1 MADLTTAPYKL
12 IDAFLQVPPLA
23 GKKLVRHID
32 PNIDKWFKPGEQV
45 RHGFTVDDLVRD
57 MDAAGV
63 ERGVMTAGVMRLP
76 PSPYSVG
83 QGISDETYEKIC
95 VRVAEM
101 VQQYPGRFHTCF
113 GLDPTGMMRAVR
125 WLVRAVNEF
134 GFRSAWIM
142 PSLVGLPPNHAC
154 YYPIYA
160 KCVEL
165 GIPIKLNVGV
175 PGPLRPASM
184 QYPMALDEVLLA
196 FPELIVVGCHLG
208 HPWTNEMVALLQKHR
223 NFYLITSAW
232 APKYI
237 PAELWNLANKRGPD
251 RLMWAS
257 DHPLVSLERC
267 AREGWE
273 VPLNDNARRGY
284 LRDNVLKVFK
294 FD

>member
-1 MADLTTAPYKL
+1 MTAPYKL
-12 IDAFLQVPPLA
+12 VDAFLQVPPLSS
-23 GKKLVRHID
+23 KPLDRKID
-32 PNIDKWFKPGEQV
+32 PNIAKWFKPGDQV
-45 RHGFTVDDLVRD
+45 RHGFTIDDLVRD
-57 MDAAGV
+57 MDAAEV
-63 ERGVMTAGVMRLP
+63 EQGVMTAGVMRLP
-76 PSPYSVG
+76 PSPYTVG
-83 QGISDETYEKIC
+83 QNIADETYEKIC
-95 VRVAEM
+95 TKVAAM
-101 VQQYPGRFHTCF
+101 LQQYPGRFHACF

-125 WLVRAVNEF
+125 WLERAVKEF

-165 GIPIKLNVGV
+165 GIPIKINIGV
-175 PGPLRPASM
+175 PGPLRPALM
-184 QYPMALDEVLLA
+184 QQPMALDEVLLA
-196 FPELIVVGCHLG
+196 FPELTVVGCHLG
-208 HPWTNEMVALLQKHR
+208 HPWQNEVVALLQKHR

-232 APKYI
+232 APKYV

-257 DHPLVSLERC
+257 DHPLLSLERC

-273 VPLNDNARRGY
+273 VPLTDAARRGY